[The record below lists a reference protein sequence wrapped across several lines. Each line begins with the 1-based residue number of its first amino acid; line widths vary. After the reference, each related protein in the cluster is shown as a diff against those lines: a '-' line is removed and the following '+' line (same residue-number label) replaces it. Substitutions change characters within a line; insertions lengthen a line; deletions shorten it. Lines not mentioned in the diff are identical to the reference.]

1 MWRKSWLQGSHSI
14 SAKTW
19 GQLGFWAI
27 LSFPEHLLIQLSLD
41 EQEQHLHCCF
51 CDCSFP
57 ATAPHPLKMY
67 ACAKFVST
75 PSLVSTHLSQK
86 VFKERCFV
94 FSFSDLMLH
103 SWALFLASL
112 TRQWM
117 LPRHSLLCD
126 PWRPIDFSHSVI
138 TEEHKWAS
146 RLRSGYSYQKHCV
159 LINWSLA
166 RNGKHEINCLSQT
179 EYALCTGSCPECQ
192 RAIAKSS
199 SGSLNLGGKL
209 KYT

>member
-1 MWRKSWLQGSHSI
+1 MSKNNTYTAASVIAAFLPQPFIPWKCTLAPSSSPPPPWWVP
-14 SAKTW
+14 T
-19 GQLGFWAI
+19 
-27 LSFPEHLLIQLSLD
+27 FP
-41 EQEQHLHCCF
+41 
-51 CDCSFP
+51 
-57 ATAPHPLKMY
+57 K
-67 ACAKFVST
+67 
-75 PSLVSTHLSQK
+75 K

-94 FSFSDLMLH
+94 FCFSDLMLH
-103 SWALFLASL
+103 SWALCLASL

-117 LPRHSLLCD
+117 LPRRSLPCV
-126 PWRPIDFSHSVI
+126 PWRPIDFSHAVI

-159 LINWSLA
+159 LVNWSPA

-179 EYALCTGSCPECQ
+179 EYALCTGFCPECQ
-192 RAIAKSS
+192 RAIARSS